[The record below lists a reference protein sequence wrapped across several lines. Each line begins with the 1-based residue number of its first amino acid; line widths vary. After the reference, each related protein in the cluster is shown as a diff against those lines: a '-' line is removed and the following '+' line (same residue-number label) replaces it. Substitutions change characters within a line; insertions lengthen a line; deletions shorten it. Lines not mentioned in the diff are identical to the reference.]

1 MSREQVMGIIRHVFT
16 FGGGVLIALGLADE
30 SMVTELS
37 GALVTAVG
45 GIWSIF
51 DKLNRE
57 E

>member
-1 MSREQVMGIIRHVFT
+1 MSREQVMGIVRHVFT

-51 DKLNRE
+51 DKLNRDE
-57 E
+57 